1 VPKTKIFD
9 GSGNVISTASQ
20 LASPTQTPE
29 RQVQL
34 ALKVNW

>member
-20 LASPTQTPE
+20 LAAPTLTPE
-29 RQVQL
+29 RQIQL
-34 ALKVNW
+34 ALKLTW